1 MQIIWDEPKRR
12 ANLLK
17 HGLDFADLTLE
28 FFEDAY
34 FEDAKLGRRL
44 AVGWLNGRG
53 TTVVHVQ
60 YGFEAISVISMR
72 PASEKE
78 REAL

>member
-1 MQIIWDEPKRR
+1 MKIIWDEPKRR

-34 FEDAKLGRRL
+34 FEDTKLGRRL

-60 YGFEAISVISMR
+60 YGLEAISVISMR